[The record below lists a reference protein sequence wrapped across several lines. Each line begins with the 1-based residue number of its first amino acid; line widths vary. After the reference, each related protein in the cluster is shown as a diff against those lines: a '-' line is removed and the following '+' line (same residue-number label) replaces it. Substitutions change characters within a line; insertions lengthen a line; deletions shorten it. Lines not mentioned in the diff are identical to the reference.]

1 MACSNAQLSSQH
13 SCSGSE
19 PSMSDSNL
27 NIRRAES
34 PADYVALQDAQR
46 LAWGLADDSYVVPV
60 ATMVGAQHHGGL
72 VLGAFTEEGRAVG
85 LSFAFLGRV
94 GGRWCL
100 YSQLTGVVP
109 GMQGQGLGA
118 RMKEI
123 QREHAR
129 SLGLEFIAWAF
140 DPLQAGNAH
149 FNLHRLGASASRYLS
164 NMYGTRTD
172 ALNAGV
178 PTDRLI
184 AEWPVDPA
192 LSTATEDLATLT
204 APRLVEGPEEPQV
217 VEFSALRDSPTLLI
231 EIPAQIAKVRAED
244 PALAERWRMAL
255 AKAFDATFS
264 AGYRAVDVVRES
276 GRSFYVLRPQ
286 AEDQQ
291 SHGAF

>member
-1 MACSNAQLSSQH
+1 
-13 SCSGSE
+13 
-19 PSMSDSNL
+19 MSDSKL

-34 PADYVALQDAQR
+34 PDDYVALQEAQR
-46 LAWGLADDSYVVPV
+46 QAWGLADDSYVVPV

-109 GMQGQGLGA
+109 GAQGQGLGA
-118 RMKEI
+118 RMKEL

-149 FNLHRLGASASRYLS
+149 FNLRRLGASASRYIP
-164 NMYGTRTD
+164 NMYGMRTD

-184 AEWPVDPA
+184 AEWPVEPGPPRA
-192 LSTATEDLATLT
+192 LDVAETLSV
-204 APRLVEGPEEPQV
+204 PRLVEGPDEPRV
-217 VEFSALRDSPTLLI
+217 VEFSTVRDSPALLI
-231 EIPAQIAKVRAED
+231 EIPAQIATIRAED
-244 PALAERWRMAL
+244 AALAERWRTAI
-255 AKAFDATFS
+255 ASAFGSAFG
-264 AGYRAVDVVRES
+264 AGYQAVDVIRDS
-276 GRSFYVLRPQ
+276 GRAFYVLQPSVEMVRSQ
-286 AEDQQ
+286 
-291 SHGAF
+291 GAF

>member
-1 MACSNAQLSSQH
+1 M
-13 SCSGSE
+13 SE
-19 PSMSDSNL
+19 SKL

-34 PADYVALQDAQR
+34 PGDYVALQEAQR

-109 GMQGQGLGA
+109 GAQGQGLGA
-118 RMKEI
+118 RMKEL

-149 FNLHRLGASASRYLS
+149 FNLHRLGASASRYIP
-164 NMYGTRTD
+164 NMYGMRTD

-184 AEWPVDPA
+184 AEWPVEPGPPRAPDVA
-192 LSTATEDLATLT
+192 GTLSL
-204 APRLVEGPEEPQV
+204 PRIVEGPDEPRV
-217 VEFSALRDSPTLLI
+217 VEFSSVRGSPELLI
-231 EIPAQIAKVRAED
+231 EIPAQIATIRAED
-244 PALAERWRMAL
+244 PALAERWRTAL
-255 AKAFDATFS
+255 ALAFGSAFG
-264 AGYRAVDVVRES
+264 AGYQALDVVRDS
-276 GRSFYVLRPQ
+276 ARSFYVLRSTG
-286 AEDQQ
+286 EVSR
-291 SHGAF
+291 SHIGP